1 MCLILIGNITVRV
14 QGAQVQISLQGTTRQ
29 WVYDWVADGA
39 GQRVV
44 DDRYRPPR
52 VRRRV
57 TEPMI
62 FYGLSYRPTS
72 LVVVSGK
79 VRHNRASFGTGRR
92 KASI

>member
-1 MCLILIGNITVRV
+1 MRLILIGNITVRV

-29 WVYDWVADGA
+29 WVYGWVADGT

-57 TEPMI
+57 TEPRI
-62 FYGLSYRPTS
+62 FYGLSSDVHPYRPAS

-79 VRHNRASFGTGRR
+79 VHHNRALVCT
-92 KASI
+92 